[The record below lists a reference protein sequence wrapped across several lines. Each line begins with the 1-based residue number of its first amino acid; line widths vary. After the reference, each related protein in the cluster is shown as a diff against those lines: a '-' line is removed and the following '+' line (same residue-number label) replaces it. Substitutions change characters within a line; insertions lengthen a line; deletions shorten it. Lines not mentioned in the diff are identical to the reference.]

1 MVELPSAADVSVT
14 DLPTLN
20 AALNG
25 AATLFLTAGFLF
37 IRSGRQGPHRL
48 CMLGAVAM
56 SALFLASY
64 SVYHLLVGS
73 VPYPLRDWTRPLY
86 FAILVPHVI
95 LAAGMVPLVFAA
107 LLHAWRGRYG
117 RHRRVTRWLWPI
129 WMFVGLSGVAIYW
142 MLYVHAGA
150 RPTPVP

>member
-1 MVELPSAADVSVT
+1 MSYA
-14 DLPTLN
+14 DLPPLN

-25 AATLFLTAGFLF
+25 GATLLLAAGWLF
-37 IRSGRQGPHRL
+37 IRAGRWRPHRL

-64 SVYHLLVGS
+64 SVYHVRVGS
-73 VPYPLRDWTRPLY
+73 VPYPLHDWTRPLY
-86 FAILVPHVI
+86 FSILVPHVV
-95 LAAGMVPLVFAA
+95 LAAGMIPLVFAA
-107 LLHAWRGRYG
+107 LFHAWKGRYD

-142 MLYVHAGA
+142 MLYAYAGA
-150 RPTPVP
+150 RLTAPIP

>member
-1 MVELPSAADVSVT
+1 MSYA
-14 DLPTLN
+14 DLPPLN

-25 AATLFLTAGFLF
+25 GATLLLAAGWLF
-37 IRSGRQGPHRL
+37 IRAGRWRPHRL

-64 SVYHLLVGS
+64 SVYHVRVGS
-73 VPYPLRDWTRPLY
+73 VPYPLHDWTRPLY
-86 FAILVPHVI
+86 FSILVPHVI
-95 LAAGMVPLVFAA
+95 LAAGMIPLVFAA
-107 LLHAWRGRYG
+107 LFHAWKGRYD

-142 MLYVHAGA
+142 MLYAYAGA
-150 RPTPVP
+150 RLTAPIP

>member
-1 MVELPSAADVSVT
+1 MSYA
-14 DLPTLN
+14 DLPPLN

-25 AATLFLTAGFLF
+25 GATLLLAVGWLYIRAG
-37 IRSGRQGPHRL
+37 RWRPHRL

-64 SVYHLLVGS
+64 SVYHVRVGS
-73 VPYPLRDWTRPLY
+73 VPYPLHDWTRPLY
-86 FAILVPHVI
+86 FSILVPHVV
-95 LAAGMVPLVFAA
+95 LAAGMIPLVFAA
-107 LLHAWRGRYG
+107 LLHAWKGRYD

-142 MLYVHAGA
+142 MLYAYAGA
-150 RPTPVP
+150 RLTTPIP

>member
-1 MVELPSAADVSVT
+1 MSYV
-14 DLPTLN
+14 DLPPIN

-25 AATLFLTAGFLF
+25 AATLLLAVGWIF
-37 IRSGRQGPHRL
+37 IRAGRRDAHRL
-48 CMLGAVAM
+48 CMLGAVAA

-64 SVYHLLVGS
+64 CLYHIRVGS
-73 VPYPLRDWTRPLY
+73 VPYPLHDWTRPLY

-107 LLHAWRGRYG
+107 LYHAWRGRFR

-142 MLYVHAGA
+142 MLYHLAGA
-150 RPTPVP
+150 RAT

>member
-1 MVELPSAADVSVT
+1 MSYV
-14 DLPTLN
+14 DLPPIN

-25 AATLFLTAGFLF
+25 AATLLLAAGWLF
-37 IRSGRQGPHRL
+37 IRAGRWRPHRL
-48 CMLGAVAM
+48 CMLGAVAV

-64 SVYHLLVGS
+64 SVYHVRVGS
-73 VPYPLRDWTRPLY
+73 VPYPLHDWTRPLY

-107 LLHAWRGRYG
+107 LLHAWKRRYE

-142 MLYVHAGA
+142 MLYHLAGA
-150 RPTPVP
+150 RAP